1 MKTQSLALV
10 ILLLGTAG
18 FARADQ
24 DDGQRGGRESQERH
38 HSHASITLRDSHASI
53 TLRAPEIDPASMVAA
68 LTLLGG
74 ALAVLRGR
82 RNLKPIGQAAKRG
95 ASFKAGL

>member
-1 MKTQSLALV
+1 MKTQRLALV
-10 ILLLGTAG
+10 MLLLGTAG

-24 DDGQRGGRESQERH
+24 DDGQRGDRESHERDY
-38 HSHASITLRDSHASI
+38 SRASI

>member
-10 ILLLGTAG
+10 ILLLGAAG

-24 DDGQRGGRESQERH
+24 DDGQGGGRESHERH
-38 HSHASITLRDSHASI
+38 HSRASTI
-53 TLRAPEIDPASMVAA
+53 LRAPEIDPASMVAA

-95 ASFKAGL
+95 ASSKAGL

>member
-24 DDGQRGGRESQERH
+24 GDGQRGGRESHERH
-38 HSHASITLRDSHASI
+38 DSRAST

-74 ALAVLRGR
+74 ALVVLRGR
-82 RNLKPIGQAAKRG
+82 RNLKPIGQAAKRST
-95 ASFKAGL
+95 SFKAGL

>member
-24 DDGQRGGRESQERH
+24 DDGQRGGRESHEWH
-38 HSHASITLRDSHASI
+38 HSRASI

>member
-38 HSHASITLRDSHASI
+38 HSRASTIV
-53 TLRAPEIDPASMVAA
+53 RAPEIDPASMAAA

-82 RNLKPIGQAAKRG
+82 RNLIPIGRPAKRG

>member
-24 DDGQRGGRESQERH
+24 DDGQRGDRESHERH
-38 HSHASITLRDSHASI
+38 HRLAST

-82 RNLKPIGQAAKRG
+82 RSLKPNGQAAKRS
-95 ASFKAGL
+95 ASFTADL